1 LNPQLLVFDSAE
13 EEQSFDF
20 FRSRSV
26 AELTEVFH
34 IDETFWNLCV
44 LQMSMTQ
51 PAIRYAVAALGSMH
65 RSYGVGRT
73 PAIPENS
80 TDVRTRFALEQCNRS
95 INFLLATKDSE
106 ARAEKTSTLVACI
119 LYTCLASLQGH
130 QTQAI
135 MHLRN
140 GMRLLDSLSQPM
152 ATQTSSMTFYDTQYQ
167 SFLTTLSSL
176 EVQARSLLCEED
188 LPAWSTRKK
197 IRGSLGLP
205 TELKFSS
212 FAEARDFFE
221 SILNDFQCFVI
232 ERDAEKEWLLK
243 PGTHLRRSAMEEYRL
258 LLKRHSLGSKSLETF
273 IAQHAHLDERDRKM
287 IAMLKLHITITHVYL
302 KVFPLSQKYGEM
314 AWDHLEGDFVR
325 MIRLGREILGCKDD
339 VLSDALRHP
348 SEVAGRFSES
358 DMNARYSTVPPTES
372 ILKDGHHKQRRP
384 VFAFSQGVIGPL
396 STTAVLCRTPTVRR
410 EALALLLQHPRREGL
425 WDSDTAGR
433 LGWINMCLEE
443 ELTHKLR
450 AAEGCEDFQIQTAAD
465 VPRECRVRV
474 VDMKYLG
481 SRVGKVT
488 FNTIEEC
495 EKGEMGKRSIIME
508 W

>member
-1 LNPQLLVFDSAE
+1 MFDSAE

-51 PAIRYAVAALGSMH
+51 PAVRYAVAALGAMH
-65 RSYGVGRT
+65 RTYGVGTT
-73 PAIPENS
+73 PAIPENTS
-80 TDVRTRFALEQCNRS
+80 DVRTRFALEQCNRS
-95 INFLLATKDSE
+95 IKSLLETKDSE

-140 GMRLLDSLSQPM
+140 GMRLLDSLSQPT

-176 EVQARSLLCEED
+176 EVQARSLICDED
-188 LPAWSTRKK
+188 LPPWPTRIK
-197 IRGSLGLP
+197 IRGSLELP
-205 TELKFSS
+205 TEVQFTS
-212 FAEARDFFE
+212 FADARDFFE
-221 SILNDFQCFVI
+221 SILSDFQCFVM
-232 ERDAEKEWLLK
+232 ERDADKEWLLK
-243 PGTHLRRSAMEEYRL
+243 PGCNLRRSAMDEYRL
-258 LLKRHSLGSKSLETF
+258 LLKKHALGVKSLDAF
-273 IAQHAHLDERDRKM
+273 IAQHKALEDRDRKL
-287 IAMLKLHITITHVYL
+287 ILMLRLHITIVHLYL

-314 AWDHLEGDFVR
+314 AWDHLEADFVK
-325 MIRLGREILGCKDD
+325 MIRLGREILGCKQDD
-339 VLSDALRHP
+339 LRGVLRHP
-348 SEVAGRFSES
+348 SEVEGRFSAN
-358 DMNARYSTVPPTES
+358 DMNALYSKVPLAES
-372 ILKDGHHKQRRP
+372 ILKDSHHKPRPP

-396 STTAVLCRTPTVRR
+396 STTAVLCRSPTIRR
-410 EALALLLQHPRREGL
+410 EALALLLLHPRREGL
-425 WDSDTAGR
+425 WDTDTAGR

-443 ELTHKLR
+443 EMTQKLR
-450 AAEGCEDFQIQTAAD
+450 AAEGREDFQVQTASD
-465 VPRECRVRV
+465 IPIECRVRV

-481 SRVGKVT
+481 PRVGKVT

-495 EKGEMGKRSIIME
+495 ERGEMGKRSIIME